1 MLKEVSQDLPPM
13 NRAQRK
19 AWDKLKNS
27 AAFKRMT
34 LGQQAVALAQHGL
47 PMLITDEMRESVGK
61 LAMNALAP
69 LRDSRPYEEHELVAD
84 FIKVQESYLR
94 LRDGGADEADFN
106 RVAVA
111 INLAKVRALSIDE
124 ILANGIEKA
133 QDAMMKC
140 KARRQQ
146 HGRYGFDGQGL
157 QAMAYAVEAH
167 EEIVKLS
174 SPKQMLDAM
183 AVMHKALRIQ
193 SQHGQ
198 QLAQLLA

>member
-1 MLKEVSQDLPPM
+1 MLKEVPQDLPPM

-34 LGQQAVALAQHGL
+34 LGQQAVTLAQHGL

-61 LAMNALAP
+61 PAMNALAP

-94 LRDGGADEADFN
+94 LRDGCADETDFN

-157 QAMAYAVEAH
+157 QAMVYAMEAH
-167 EEIVKLS
+167 EES
-174 SPKQMLDAM
+174 SSSAAPSKCWMPW
-183 AVMHKALRIQ
+183 R
-193 SQHGQ
+193 
-198 QLAQLLA
+198 